1 MKILKPHECN
11 AVEDKLG
18 LRCIACNNN
27 CNIGEITK
35 NLNSNCNHEDNNCND
50 KIPVYIVS
58 HSSSILSNLTNND
71 KINVSIIGVA
81 CINNLIEGGWKIS
94 SYGIPPQCVILDYV
108 AVKNIGHP
116 KIFKQPLILINY
128 RILFSFKN
136 YNFQYN
142 FFNITFLI

>member
-108 AVKNIGHP
+108 AVKKTLDTQRYSNNH
-116 KIFKQPLILINY
+116 
-128 RILFSFKN
+128 
-136 YNFQYN
+136 
-142 FFNITFLI
+142 